1 MSCYIPFAEPNH
13 NPHNPMTVDAL
24 TIYRQS
30 ILIWENTP
38 EDAFTFT
45 VAAFGFVEAA
55 AARDAYNTFP
65 SLRELND

>member
-1 MSCYIPFAEPNH
+1 VSCYTPFSATNH

-24 TIYRQS
+24 TIYRQF

-38 EDAFTFT
+38 EDAFAHT
-45 VAAFGFVEAA
+45 ARYFGEAEA
-55 AARDAYNTFP
+55 TAARDAYNTFP

>member
-1 MSCYIPFAEPNH
+1 
-13 NPHNPMTVDAL
+13 MTVDAL

-55 AARDAYNTFP
+55 AARDAYNADP
-65 SLRELND
+65 ALRQLND

>member
-1 MSCYIPFAEPNH
+1 MSCYIPFPATNH

-24 TIYRQS
+24 TYYRQS
-30 ILIWENTP
+30 ILIWGETP

-45 VAAFGFVEAA
+45 VAAFGPVEAT